1 MNNVKMIRR
10 CPGCGLILQSIDEQ
24 LPGYVPPKH
33 VERHEVVLCQRC
45 FKLQHYG
52 EDIAPKE
59 QFNVDEFVTILRQAK
74 KDNAIIIWVL
84 DLLHFE
90 TTLSPQLI
98 QELSGTETYVF
109 ATKRDLLPKSINQ
122 EKLKHYLAK
131 YLEKHAFV
139 YKDIL
144 IVSTKAKES
153 LLPLQAIISQSG
165 GTRPIYLFGATS
177 SGKSSLV
184 NAYLKQYTNG
194 TYRMITTSAF
204 PGTTLR
210 VIEIPLT
217 ETQSIYD
224 TPGYIADH
232 SLLALVEKDTIK
244 AMTAKVEI
252 KPKHYRLGAKDSLS
266 LGGLVRLDILS
277 GPKSMMSFYFANQVM
292 LHKQT
297 LANADK
303 SFFHMLEKKAL
314 TPASKRFQQ
323 PEDFVPFEIT
333 LPEKGRQD
341 IALAGYGWLSVPCF
355 GQTLRLLVPQ
365 GMLVL
370 PIPSKLSHE

>member
-1 MNNVKMIRR
+1 MSNLKMIRR
-10 CPGCGLILQSIDEQ
+10 CPGCGLILQSIDDQ
-24 LPGYVPPKH
+24 LPGFVPPKH

-59 QFNVDEFVTILRQAK
+59 SFNVDEFVTILRKAK
-74 KDNAIIIWVL
+74 HQNAIIIWVL

-90 TTLSPQLI
+90 TTLSKTLI
-98 QELSGTETYVF
+98 QELSGSETYVF

-122 EKLKHYLAK
+122 EKLKQYLSRFLK
-131 YLEKHAFV
+131 DHQFV
-139 YKDIL
+139 FSDIL

-153 LLPLQAIISQSG
+153 LLPLQTLIEQSG
-165 GTRPIYLFGATS
+165 GKRPIYLFGATS

-217 ETQSIYD
+217 HEQSIYD

-232 SLLALVEKDTIK
+232 SLLALVEKETIK
-244 AMTAKVEI
+244 GMTAKVEI

-266 LGGLVRLDILS
+266 IGGLARLDVLN
-277 GPKSMMSFYFANQVM
+277 GPKVMTSYYFANQVVF
-292 LHKQT
+292 HKQT
-297 LANADK
+297 LAKADS
-303 SFFHMLEKKAL
+303 SFFHMVEKKAL
-314 TPASKRFQQ
+314 FPTSKKFGK
-323 PEDFVPFEIT
+323 PESFVPFELT
-333 LPEKGRQD
+333 LPSSGRQD
-341 IALAGYGWLSVPCF
+341 IALAGYGWISLPCA
-355 GQTLRLLVPQ
+355 GQTIRLMVPK